1 MKVLVIGGGGKEHA
15 IVWKLSQSKHVDMI
29 YCCPGNAGISD
40 LAECID
46 IDPEDNEALV
56 DFAKYEWIDLTIVS
70 SKEHLLKGLVDSFEK
85 RGFKV
90 FGPNRTVAKLGTS
103 RIFAK
108 NFMRLYRIPTAGYK
122 VFTTY
127 QYAEDYVRL
136 KGPPIVIRLDIPLE
150 GCDTYVAFS
159 VEDAINALKAI
170 FKERG
175 FISENPYIIIE
186 EELKGEVISCMS
198 FIDGKDIEP
207 FPASK
212 KYRQIY
218 DRNIGLITEGMGAY
232 SPVPVYTKEIESM
245 IMKKIF
251 QPVLKGLNSGGLRYK
266 GIFSAEILIKDGNPY
281 VVNMDIT
288 FPDPETQ
295 TVLPRM
301 DADFIEI
308 ALMIINERLSEIK
321 NKIKW
326 KQDTSVCVVVSSKDY
341 PKKSQNNSII
351 SGLEK
356 VKNMRDV
363 YVFHADTKFD
373 NSNIVSSNGRVLS
386 ISAIG
391 ENIKDAREKAY
402 GAIEKI
408 YFERM
413 HYRKDIGLHL

>member
-1 MKVLVIGGGGKEHA
+1 MKVLVIGGGGREHA
-15 IVWKLSQSKHVDMI
+15 IVWKLSQSRHVDMI

-46 IDPEDNEALV
+46 VDPDDNEALV

-90 FGPNRTVAKLGTS
+90 FGPNRTVAKLGAS

-108 NFMRLYRIPTAGYK
+108 NFMRHYRIPTTEYK

-136 KGPPIVIRLDIPLE
+136 KGLPIVIRSDIPLE

-159 VEDAINALKAI
+159 VEEAINALKAI

-175 FISENPYIIIE
+175 FINKHSYIIIE
-186 EELKGEVISCMS
+186 EELKGEVISCMA
-198 FIDGKDIEP
+198 FIDGKDIVP
-207 FPASK
+207 LPASR
-212 KYRQIY
+212 KYRQIF
-218 DRNIGLITEGMGAY
+218 DGNIGLITEGIGAY

-245 IMKKIF
+245 IMKKIL
-251 QPVLKGLNSGGLRYK
+251 QPVLKGLNSERLKYR
-266 GIFSAEILIKDGNPY
+266 GIFSAEILIQDGNPY
-281 VVNMDIT
+281 VVDMDIT

-301 DADFIEI
+301 ETDFMEI
-308 ALMIINERLSEIK
+308 ALMIIDERLSEIK
-321 NKIKW
+321 DKIKW
-326 KQDTSVCVVVSSKDY
+326 KQDTSICVVISSKDY
-341 PKKSQNNSII
+341 PKRSRNNFII
-351 SGLEK
+351 SGLDK
-356 VKNMRDV
+356 VKNIKDV

-386 ISAIG
+386 ISATG
-391 ENIKDAREKAY
+391 DNIKDSREKAY
-402 GAIEKI
+402 KAIEKI
-408 YFERM
+408 YFEGM
-413 HYRKDIGLHL
+413 HYRKDIGFYF